1 MQVPTSQNNNG
12 YKYTPVPQKA
22 KFRMSRASRTP
33 VASRRKST
41 INVGRN
47 YGRRDENDEDLAAT
61 LELEKLEQETTLAL
75 QEIDKNLSRANA
87 IINDRVFPTL
97 KNYARASADVWANVN
112 FWKYFFEESAGVE
125 LAAYEESGPSLAVD
139 FNTLTNSKSYVLP
152 DETREDPKN
161 TDLDTDLAP
170 HFKKPLLKA
179 FAPEETP
186 TWSTEQPSAP
196 PKYYGGQ
203 IQASTPQLGP
213 SRPSLAPYEGRPTGN
228 AIRFDSNDT
237 FGGDLPHGAQSM
249 SSPAKKDLHLR
260 SPEVMTIRKV
270 ANTYHRLSISPKKRT
285 SRSPATKRGEE
296 EDPNL
301 GDFRR
306 RSSVIQNL
314 LESSPTAPQPPELL
328 SRIGTSHPDSADLGR
343 LSPVVLLKSAT
354 PNPRPSSAFNIE
366 EENTIQRFP
375 TTPNFGSAGRSDR
388 PIDVRRTPLGI
399 RSRYDAN
406 DSAITP
412 PPDLQIQS
420 SQQPVAPQD
429 EDVPLPDLETVDLPN
444 KKRKISEVAGN
455 DDANV
460 FLENNRDRNN
470 LVASTIYHSILQ
482 QQNNLHSSR
491 ENTHSQSISH
501 LFEELRPDP
510 NAPQKE
516 APVPEKHNDL
526 FEDLGRDNSVIG
538 NDSVEEPTGN
548 TSELGAVLKERL
560 KNLTNY
566 TKTFRD

>member
-1 MQVPTSQNNNG
+1 
-12 YKYTPVPQKA
+12 
-22 KFRMSRASRTP
+22 MSRASKTP

-61 LELEKLEQETTLAL
+61 LELERLEQETTLAL
-75 QEIDKNLSRANA
+75 QEIDKNLLRANT
-87 IINDRVFPTL
+87 IINDRIFPTL
-97 KNYARASADVWANVN
+97 KNYARASSDVWANVN

-125 LAAYEESGPSLAVD
+125 LAAYEESAPSLAVD
-139 FNTLTNSKSYVLP
+139 FNTLSNSKSYVLP

-161 TDLDTDLAP
+161 ADLDTDEAG
-170 HFKKPLLKA
+170 FKKPLLKT
-179 FAPEETP
+179 FVPEETP

-196 PKYYGGQ
+196 PRYYQGQ

-213 SRPSLAPYEGRPTGN
+213 SRPSLAPVEGRPIGN

-237 FGGDLPHGAQSM
+237 FGGDLLPGAKSM
-249 SSPAKKDLHLR
+249 SSPAKKDLQLR

-270 ANTYHRLSISPKKRT
+270 ANSYHRLSISPKRQP
-285 SRSPATKRGEE
+285 SRSPARKRKDE
-296 EDPNL
+296 EDP
-301 GDFRR
+301 DFRR

-314 LESSPTAPQPPELL
+314 LESSPTVPQPPELL
-328 SRIGTSHPDSADLGR
+328 SRIGISQPSSTEPAGK
-343 LSPVVLLKSAT
+343 SPVRLLSSGT
-354 PNPRPSSAFNIE
+354 PNPRPSSVFNIE
-366 EENTIQRFP
+366 QENTIQRFP
-375 TTPNFGSAGRSDR
+375 TTPNFASAGRSER
-388 PIDVRRTPLGI
+388 PIDLRRTPLAI

-412 PPDLQIQS
+412 PPDLQIQL
-420 SQQPVAPQD
+420 SQQPEAPQD

-444 KKRKISEVAGN
+444 KKRKISGAPQEEN

-482 QQNNLHSSR
+482 QQNNLQGSR
-491 ENTHSQSISH
+491 DNTHSQSISH
-501 LFEELRPDP
+501 LFDELRPDP
-510 NAPQKE
+510 NAPSKE
-516 APVPEKHNDL
+516 VSAPELHNNL

-538 NDSVEEPTGN
+538 NDNTMEEPTGN
-548 TSELGAVLKERL
+548 TSELGANLRERL

-566 TKTFRD
+566 TKNLRD